1 MRRVYTACV
10 SSFTV
15 YTDGSG
21 TTKGPGGI
29 AYVALNADGIFVQE
43 ESLPLKEC
51 TNQKAEILAAA
62 YALHRLPEGST
73 VKVISDSEYLVKGFH
88 EWLPHWLKNNWRK
101 RTGGTAK
108 NQAHWQRLHDAAQRH
123 ESVSFEWCEGHAGIE
138 WNERCDVL
146 AGAAR
151 AEAKAQLAA

>member
-1 MRRVYTACV
+1 MNTYV
-10 SSFTV
+10 V

-29 AYVALNADGIFVQE
+29 AYVALDADGVFVQE

-62 YALHRLPEGST
+62 YALHRLPEGSEI
-73 VKVISDSEYLVKGFH
+73 KIISDSEYLVKGFT
-88 EWLPHWLKNNWRK
+88 EWLPYWLQNNWRK
-101 RTGGTAK
+101 RSGGRAK

-123 ESVSFEWCEGHAGIE
+123 AHVEMEWCEGHAGVE

-146 AGAAR
+146 AGQAR
-151 AEAKAQLAA
+151 VVAKAELAEATS